1 MVFIKKILL
10 KGFKSYKDQ
19 TTFEPFDARTNV
31 IVGRNGSGKSNFY
44 DAVRFVLCDE
54 RFSALRTPTE
64 RRGLLHVGGGD
75 AVLSAYVEIHFD
87 NSSGRFRSSATRSSS
102 GARSGC
108 RRTSTL
114 STAST

>member
-44 DAVRFVLCDE
+44 DAVRFVLCDADGAA
-54 RFSALRTPTE
+54 RAAARGRR
-64 RRGLLHVGGGD
+64 RRGAERV
-75 AVLSAYVEIHFD
+75 
-87 NSSGRFRSSATRSSS
+87 
-102 GARSGC
+102 
-108 RRTSTL
+108 RRDPL
-114 STAST
+114 